1 MTNLNQQNSKTAA
14 LGFIDWITQ
23 YESFVIFGG
32 FGAAI
37 LVAIILTGVFQAGD
51 SLRPNLL
58 YNALGAI
65 LMGGLFIY
73 LILRF
78 MGSQVTIM
86 GKTLDFG
93 MVIYIAIVLF
103 VIFVFGN

>member
-1 MTNLNQQNSKTAA
+1 MNTTIQKQSLKQT
-14 LGFIDWITQ
+14 GFIDWITQ
-23 YESFVIFGG
+23 YESLVIFGG

-37 LVAIILTGVFQAGD
+37 LAAIILTGVFQAGD

-58 YNALGAI
+58 YNAFGAI
-65 LMGGLFIY
+65 LMAGLFIY
-73 LILRF
+73 LILKF
-78 MGSQVTIM
+78 MGTRVMIL

-93 MVIYIAIVLF
+93 MIIYIAIVLF